1 MLGTGD
7 SSRHGFCPQEA
18 QASELVTS
26 WFKTERLSRRA
37 VGEDREL
44 YCWGRCA
51 DTWLCC
57 FLLLL
62 LFSPS
67 PGVITRL
74 ECLVKELALKWP
86 VNPCSIKIDSL
97 YSLGSGQLLKV
108 SLGDGAD
115 MQCVVVSGP
124 MLEGGGWRGGK
135 VRTLQRQ
142 AFLQGNLI
150 FSGNSL
156 PFLLTNRFQISC
168 PFSWLLHELKSWWK
182 EFIPPFL
189 KPKCS

>member
-1 MLGTGD
+1 MYFATVPEGR
-7 SSRHGFCPQEA
+7 SRLQGGGRAAHPLKSPGRIGSC
-18 QASELVTS
+18 LC
-26 WFKTERLSRRA
+26 RLPGA
-37 VGEDREL
+37 PP
-44 YCWGRCA
+44 A
-51 DTWLCC
+51 PWLCC

-67 PGVITRL
+67 PGLITRL